1 MAGFYLVTNIFISA
15 EWTATNSD
23 FLRLHNQF
31 LLTVIRMKY
40 ARWGKTDVNDE
51 EMASLV
57 SIPSNSYHHLTA
69 WSVCKMSLEGFG
81 NCLCEVKILLLVL
94 FMIMLS
100 YTSESGGKL
109 FVMQNVYDTY
119 TNTNLKEDISKY
131 FHWIFSL
138 LLLPKRLYKKI
149 AV

>member
-1 MAGFYLVTNIFISA
+1 
-15 EWTATNSD
+15 
-23 FLRLHNQF
+23 
-31 LLTVIRMKY
+31 
-40 ARWGKTDVNDE
+40 
-51 EMASLV
+51 
-57 SIPSNSYHHLTA
+57 
-69 WSVCKMSLEGFG
+69 MSLEGFG

-131 FHWIFSL
+131 FHWIFFPASVT
-138 LLLPKRLYKKI
+138 KKI
-149 AV
+149 I